1 MADPKLI
8 SVAEWRKRFVP
19 PPSRTT
25 VWRWIREGKIV
36 PEPTKYGRSYYLT
49 DDAVFRVQREPDSA
63 ENPVAAA

>member
-36 PEPTKYGRSYYLT
+36 PAPQKYGRSYYLT
-49 DDAVFRVQREPDSA
+49 DDATFCVNLHQPNADD
-63 ENPVAAA
+63 